1 MKILY
6 GVQATG
12 NGHITRARQ
21 MQPELAKLGVEIDFL
36 FSGRERKKLFDM
48 EQFGDFEVRRGLTF
62 ATKSGK
68 IDVGTTLLHANF
80 AQLSL
85 DVQKFDL
92 SGYDLILSDYEP
104 VVAWAAKLQGKEV
117 IGLGHQYAFRY
128 PIPQVRG
135 TLIDQMLLE
144 NFAPAEKFCG
154 LHYHHF
160 GYPILPPI
168 IREIS
173 AADNQAESAPF
184 VLVYLP
190 FERRSAITKALR
202 GIRDVRFEVFH
213 PECDKT
219 YNRGNI
225 SWNPPSSSRFT
236 EKLAESERVLCNA
249 GFMLTSEVI
258 SLNKPLLVKPVSAQ
272 PEQQSNALAID
283 ELGLGRTM
291 KELDSKTVQK
301 WIEEEAPPKKIEF
314 GAAGP
319 MIAQWISEGCEDS
332 VKKLS
337 KKVWKAALS

>member
-12 NGHITRARQ
+12 NGHISRARQ
-21 MQPELAKLGVEIDFL
+21 MQPELAKHGVEMDFL

-48 EQFGDFEVRRGLTF
+48 EQFGNFEVRRGLTF
-62 ATKSGK
+62 STKSGK
-68 IDVGTTLLHANF
+68 IDVGSTLLHANF

-85 DVQKFDL
+85 DVQKIDL

-104 VVAWAAKLQGKEV
+104 VVAWAAKLQGKEA

-135 TLIDQMLLE
+135 TLVDQMLLE

-168 IREIS
+168 IREI
-173 AADNQAESAPF
+173 QASGDSSTEPF

-202 GIRDVRFEVFH
+202 SIRDFRFEVFH
-213 PECDKT
+213 PECEKAYT
-219 YNRGNI
+219 KGNI

-258 SLNKPLLVKPVSAQ
+258 SLNKPLLVKPVAAQ

-291 KELDSKTVQK
+291 QALNKRAIREWLEDSRPAKRV
-301 WIEEEAPPKKIEF
+301 EF

-319 MIAQWISEGCEDS
+319 MIAEWIANGCEDS

-337 KKVWKAALS
+337 KRVWKAALS